1 MAKKYVLCSCG
12 TRNDRAGGRSKCVT
26 CAKPLRKLP
35 QQRHK
40 LILREGYEPFLR
52 AAREIHGVTD
62 ESCCVCGKPRPQEGH
77 WDRDH
82 DHITGVARGLACSG
96 NQGCN
101 VLMAKWVTAATARGI
116 ASAKLEA
123 GEPDAARWLA
133 IMRYLR
139 RVEDF
144 YTQTA
149 YDDTRGEA
157 VQVG

>member
-1 MAKKYVLCSCG
+1 MAKKYTLCKCG
-12 TRNDRAGGRSKCVT
+12 TRNDRIGGRSKCVS

-40 LILREGYEPFLR
+40 LILRDGYAPFER

-62 ESCCVCGKPRPQEGH
+62 ESCCVCGKPRPQEGR

-82 DHITGVARGLACSG
+82 DHVTGVARGLACSG

-101 VLMAKWVTAATARGI
+101 VLMAKWVSAATAAGI
-116 ASAKLEA
+116 AQAKFLA
-123 GEPDAARWLA
+123 GEPDADRWSMIA
-133 IMRYLR
+133 RYLSR
-139 RVEDF
+139 CEVF
-144 YTQTA
+144 YS
-149 YDDTRGEA
+149 REA